1 MPQPQGRHDAFW
13 STKGSVTGRVDDIR
27 QAVNLVAS
35 FSALLTVGSL
45 VTGAKGNKGTS
56 ILMLQQHV

>member
-1 MPQPQGRHDAFW
+1 M
-13 STKGSVTGRVDDIR
+13 KGSVTGRVDDIR
-27 QAVNLVAS
+27 QAVTLVAS
-35 FSALLTVGSL
+35 FGALLTVGSL